1 MKSLDKQAVV
11 DGLLNYINEELYED
25 GTHVEVDDDLLIDIG
40 MDSLSLMLMV
50 GFIES
55 EFSVSIEPAQITITN
70 FRSVD
75 IISDFLISLT
85 SS

>member
-1 MKSLDKQAVV
+1 MTSLAKQVII
-11 DGLLNYINEELYED
+11 DDLLTYINEELYED
-25 GTHVEVDDDLLIDIG
+25 GTTVDVDDDLLLDIG

-55 EFSVSIEPAQITITN
+55 QFELSIEPAQITITH

-75 IISDFLISLT
+75 IISDFLLSLK

>member
-1 MKSLDKQAVV
+1 MTSLAKQAII
-11 DGLLNYINEELYED
+11 DDLLTYINEELYED
-25 GTHVEVDDDLLIDIG
+25 GTTVDVDDDLLLDIG

-55 EFSVSIEPAQITITN
+55 QFELSIEPAQITITH

-75 IISDFLISLT
+75 IISDFLLSLK